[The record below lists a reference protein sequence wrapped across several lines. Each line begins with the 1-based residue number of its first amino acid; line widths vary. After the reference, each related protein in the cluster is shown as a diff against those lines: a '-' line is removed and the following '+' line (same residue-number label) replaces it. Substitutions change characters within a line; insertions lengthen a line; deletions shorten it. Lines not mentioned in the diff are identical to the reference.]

1 MPQQIR
7 VVIKHVYVMWRT
19 SSASCK
25 ESQFQFMN
33 RIRYS
38 SPHMFG
44 LAASA
49 YSLDYAHAFGVE
61 LVWQC
66 QWFFE
71 TTTTGLDCIALFL
84 RPLGKHQT
92 WVYTSEAKPC
102 LDTKLFDACLQTKR
116 TLQTHILQT
125 LPTTLPWKTLL
136 NRSGQRH
143 AKTKTKEKKHK
154 HGESPAMLAEWK
166 QSPNWG
172 KHIGHSWKAK
182 LSKLS
187 KCIIVLTSE
196 TTRTRAS
203 VCILI
208 LSQLILRPLRIRCT
222 AIAFCNS
229 SQTACSA
236 KQLR

>member
-1 MPQQIR
+1 
-7 VVIKHVYVMWRT
+7 MWRT
-19 SSASCK
+19 SSTSRK

-33 RIRYS
+33 RIQYS

-44 LAASA
+44 MAASA

-84 RPLGKHQT
+84 RPLGKHRT
-92 WVYTSEAKPC
+92 WVYASEAKPC
-102 LDTKLFDACLQTKR
+102 LDTKLFDACFQTKR

-143 AKTKTKEKKHK
+143 AKTKTKEKNLNTVKAQPCWLNENRAPT
-154 HGESPAMLAEWK
+154 GESTLAIVERRSC
-166 QSPNWG
+166 QSY
-172 KHIGHSWKAK
+172 
-182 LSKLS
+182 LS
-187 KCIIVLTSE
+187 
-196 TTRTRAS
+196 A
-203 VCILI
+203 
-208 LSQLILRPLRIRCT
+208 
-222 AIAFCNS
+222 
-229 SQTACSA
+229 
-236 KQLR
+236 

>member
-1 MPQQIR
+1 MCNVTHIVHIAQGVSVPVHELHTIFLST
-7 VVIKHVYVMWRT
+7 HVWNG
-19 SSASCK
+19 SICI
-25 ESQFQFMN
+25 F
-33 RIRYS
+33 I
-38 SPHMFG
+38 G
-44 LAASA
+44 LCTC
-49 YSLDYAHAFGVE
+49 FWCG
-61 LVWQC
+61 
-66 QWFFE
+66 
-71 TTTTGLDCIALFL
+71 
-84 RPLGKHQT
+84 
-92 WVYTSEAKPC
+92 
-102 LDTKLFDACLQTKR
+102 ACLTMPVILWDHHHRTRLHRPIPSAPRQTSNLSLR
-116 TLQTHILQT
+116 QRSQAMSGCQTFRCLSSNWTNSSDSHSANT
-125 LPTTLPWKTLL
+125 SYNTTLKNTLE
-136 NRSGQRH
+136 S
-143 AKTKTKEKKHK
+143 KWTKTCKDEDKGKKPK

-208 LSQLILRPLRIRCT
+208 SSQLILRPLRIRCT